1 MQLRLSASG
10 RTAQQP
16 RSYCTTLPCSKAQ
29 ARYLSQNIGIPEASG
44 AGGDSPPR
52 VDVSAAAREL
62 AMVPTGAAYVPA
74 TAPGSRPAGPSGPPS
89 TAGSVPGTAEGLQAE
104 LRAILRPDQ
113 EPVADYLTRVSR
125 IILALKAHG
134 VTVSSRDLDALSTKA
149 TLLADEFSKIGGDWH
164 PTKMV
169 RRLRTRFSV
178 AALRGG
184 EDPEDA
190 EEIQREIQCIGE
202 LILALGGKES
212 SSQEKVWSSPSDVPV
227 EAVGPRSPGLPQP
240 ATASGLGVGLDRGGL
255 HTAEVA
261 GGPSAARV
269 LGATDGDSPLRAKLA
284 ALEMEIEALKRG
296 SDGGGSQT
304 GSQHPAGDLAA
315 ALAAQTEALKEA
327 LAQRGG
333 QSSITTVKTDLTWPT
348 LTDDKSDARDV
359 VLFYEEFEDVCA
371 LANNCRGMSARE
383 KLLALRGRCRGSRM
397 KTYTNAYRAVWK
409 SGEVLSDPQAVYDR
423 IKNKHLMFGESR
435 EEREVRVDGE
445 HASLAKGKLTGH
457 QFEPLFEA
465 SIADLEAVGLGK
477 TPRELYLSYLRK
489 MPPYLQKEIRND
501 KRLWPGDPKDGGLR
515 GPQTWEESHKVVLE
529 YEQREAAHRAVSHSV
544 YTATGSQSA
553 DPAVALAEAQ
563 KEIKSL
569 KAAAKAAAKGAAAA
583 AKAARTRRMLL
594 RRREL
599 AKERTRRSASTFA
612 IMGIAR
618 KGMPARTATTRSFAE
633 KLSRPRRVTK
643 PLPLRK
649 VKAKGREV
657 AKQKPTQSLR
667 LRPKARQSHQALFAP
682 FSPRMGRARKE
693 PAATW
698 STT

>member
-1 MQLRLSASG
+1 
-10 RTAQQP
+10 
-16 RSYCTTLPCSKAQ
+16 
-29 ARYLSQNIGIPEASG
+29 
-44 AGGDSPPR
+44 
-52 VDVSAAAREL
+52 
-62 AMVPTGAAYVPA
+62 
-74 TAPGSRPAGPSGPPS
+74 
-89 TAGSVPGTAEGLQAE
+89 
-104 LRAILRPDQ
+104 
-113 EPVADYLTRVSR
+113 
-125 IILALKAHG
+125 
-134 VTVSSRDLDALSTKA
+134 
-149 TLLADEFSKIGGDWH
+149 
-164 PTKMV
+164 
-169 RRLRTRFSV
+169 
-178 AALRGG
+178 
-184 EDPEDA
+184 
-190 EEIQREIQCIGE
+190 
-202 LILALGGKES
+202 
-212 SSQEKVWSSPSDVPV
+212 
-227 EAVGPRSPGLPQP
+227 
-240 ATASGLGVGLDRGGL
+240 
-255 HTAEVA
+255 
-261 GGPSAARV
+261 
-269 LGATDGDSPLRAKLA
+269 
-284 ALEMEIEALKRG
+284 
-296 SDGGGSQT
+296 
-304 GSQHPAGDLAA
+304 
-315 ALAAQTEALKEA
+315 
-327 LAQRGG
+327 
-333 QSSITTVKTDLTWPT
+333 
-348 LTDDKSDARDV
+348 
-359 VLFYEEFEDVCA
+359 
-371 LANNCRGMSARE
+371 MSARE

-397 KTYTNAYRAVWK
+397 KTYTNAYRAAWK

-583 AKAARTRRMLL
+583 AKAGADQTY
-594 RRREL
+594 
-599 AKERTRRSASTFA
+599 AATTFA

>member
-1 MQLRLSASG
+1 M
-10 RTAQQP
+10 
-16 RSYCTTLPCSKAQ
+16 
-29 ARYLSQNIGIPEASG
+29 
-44 AGGDSPPR
+44 
-52 VDVSAAAREL
+52 
-62 AMVPTGAAYVPA
+62 
-74 TAPGSRPAGPSGPPS
+74 
-89 TAGSVPGTAEGLQAE
+89 
-104 LRAILRPDQ
+104 
-113 EPVADYLTRVSR
+113 
-125 IILALKAHG
+125 
-134 VTVSSRDLDALSTKA
+134 
-149 TLLADEFSKIGGDWH
+149 
-164 PTKMV
+164 
-169 RRLRTRFSV
+169 
-178 AALRGG
+178 
-184 EDPEDA
+184 
-190 EEIQREIQCIGE
+190 
-202 LILALGGKES
+202 
-212 SSQEKVWSSPSDVPV
+212 PV

-397 KTYTNAYRAVWK
+397 KTYTNAYRAAWK

-583 AKAARTRRMLL
+583 AKAGADQTY
-594 RRREL
+594 
-599 AKERTRRSASTFA
+599 AATS
-612 IMGIAR
+612 
-618 KGMPARTATTRSFAE
+618 KGAGKGADKKICFHFRDHGNCPKGDACPYTATTRSFAE

-682 FSPRMGRARKE
+682 FSPRMVVQERSQLRHGPQPDDLRRDAGLACQLG
-693 PAATW
+693 PALRCFHV
-698 STT
+698 